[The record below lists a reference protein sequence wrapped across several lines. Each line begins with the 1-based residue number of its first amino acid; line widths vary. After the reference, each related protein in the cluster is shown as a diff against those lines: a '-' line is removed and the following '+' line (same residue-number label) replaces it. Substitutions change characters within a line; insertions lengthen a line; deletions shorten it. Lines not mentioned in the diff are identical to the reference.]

1 MVSQELIKEY
11 KMLLRAYINQIVDSR
26 YVLLRVL

>member
-1 MVSQELIKEY
+1 MISQELIKDY
-11 KMLLRAYINQIVDSR
+11 KMLLRAYINQIVDST